1 MRVFSPSLSPHRRP
15 FVVDVTPRRAGSTW
29 RRRRR
34 HVSSTFFPS
43 VFPLSGT
50 AASCFVVCCFVC
62 LYFFFFL
69 PSTSLTNFDPS
80 DRVKDASD
88 ASVSHDFYIITPI
101 LRSRRLAL
109 YNQGLKIRRFAMIRL
124 QNCLNASPSNP
135 TTNPSLTSVISQKF
149 AVDRRRRLSLSLCLS
164 VSVSPLLPFPP
175 PLLSQTD
182 GEPGYVFTPDRPST
196 HTARSRSDDSL
207 IASHQRHTHPFIKWR
222 RVHGSLRAG

>member
-34 HVSSTFFPS
+34 RRHVSSTFFPS

-50 AASCFVVCCFVC
+50 AASCFVVLFVC
-62 LYFFFFL
+62 LFVFFFFS
-69 PSTSLTNFDPS
+69 STSLTNFDPS
-80 DRVKDASD
+80 DRVKDASG

-135 TTNPSLTSVISQKF
+135 TTKPQPHQCDQPEVCSGPPPPLVSLPLSVSLCVCVSSPPLSSSS
-149 AVDRRRRLSLSLCLS
+149 ALPDRRRAWLCFHS
-164 VSVSPLLPFPP
+164 
-175 PLLSQTD
+175 
-182 GEPGYVFTPDRPST
+182 RP
-196 HTARSRSDDSL
+196 AL
-207 IASHQRHTHPFIKWR
+207 NP
-222 RVHGSLRAG
+222 HGALAQ